1 MIEVMIAIILAP
13 LALASIVVSG
23 VIIVGAMRS
32 IKNKKK

>member
-23 VIIVGAMRS
+23 AIIVGAARS
-32 IKNKKK
+32 IKRKKK